1 MNGVLKHLS
10 VIEYLVL
17 GAVKS
22 LHMYTDTTF
31 KEILEKQ
38 SKIGIYLEAK
48 TMGLNRNVLMA
59 REYHAM
65 QVDRVEVLIHNR
77 FS

>member
-1 MNGVLKHLS
+1 
-10 VIEYLVL
+10 
-17 GAVKS
+17 
-22 LHMYTDTTF
+22 MYTDTTF

-48 TMGLNRNVLMA
+48 TRGLNWNVCMA

-65 QVDRVEVLIHNR
+65 QADRVKVLIHNR